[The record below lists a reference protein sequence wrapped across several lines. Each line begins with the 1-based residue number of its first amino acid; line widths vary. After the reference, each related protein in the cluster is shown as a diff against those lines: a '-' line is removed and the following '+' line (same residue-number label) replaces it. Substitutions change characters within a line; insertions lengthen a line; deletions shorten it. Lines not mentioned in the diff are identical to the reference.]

1 MAASEGEI
9 KSMTSATERLD
20 LSGQMDALAWL
31 AGLMA
36 AEGSPVSGLHY
47 LLATMVS
54 EVVWGK
60 YDGGWQLSN
69 GQPALPADALL
80 ELRAFGPTAEVFLWR
95 DASGLR
101 GRQRVDGQ
109 GGKTFDTFEETQL
122 LWGTEPDPDRPP
134 RDGFFPLRDGDQGLR
149 HAPPLA
155 LDESYFVRPAGE
167 GEEQDAH
174 YGHRPARL
182 RLRHYIQRDDGD
194 EPSRSKQT
202 DSEGTA
208 SQKPNKGTGLA
219 RIVDSRLVA
228 VHSARP
234 GEKE

>member
-109 GGKTFDTFEETQL
+109 GGKTLDTFEETQL

-149 HAPPLA
+149 HAPPLE
-155 LDESYFVRPAGE
+155 LDERNFVPPAKPGE
-167 GEEQDAH
+167 TEDPR

-182 RLRHYIQRDDGD
+182 RLRHYVAKDG
-194 EPSRSKQT
+194 
-202 DSEGTA
+202 A
-208 SQKPNKGTGLA
+208 TGLA
-219 RIVDSRLVA
+219 RVVDTRLVA
-228 VHSARP
+228 VFGQEPRSKQGGAKA
-234 GEKE
+234 EVEVSEDESES